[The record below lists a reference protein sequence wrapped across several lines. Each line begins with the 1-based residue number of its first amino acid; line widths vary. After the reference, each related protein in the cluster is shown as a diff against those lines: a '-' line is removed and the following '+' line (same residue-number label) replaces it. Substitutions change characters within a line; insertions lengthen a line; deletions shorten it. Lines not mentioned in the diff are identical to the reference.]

1 MLHNADKNNRLSH
14 LSLRHNESMGF
25 ELRTLLN
32 GFSGPIQLFK
42 HRVEDPKMLDVFR
55 LIDSSLSRLER
66 LSVRSIIISE
76 IDSETFVL
84 AKTTVNIVDIARY
97 SILDLQT
104 LSDLENI
111 KLNIPQQPASIQI
124 EGNYDLLIQA
134 FEILIETSIS
144 LSKENTQIDIQFLNE
159 NENVTCIISS
169 TTAKLPTEL
178 NYNKDEVGFPKEVSW
193 DLLMA
198 KELLSLHDAQVKV
211 VNNNPLNYF
220 ELIFRKD
227 AT

>member
-1 MLHNADKNNRLSH
+1 MLHNADKNNKLSNLSSRL
-14 LSLRHNESMGF
+14 NESMGF

-42 HRVEDPKMLDVFR
+42 RKVEDPKMMDIFR

-76 IDSETFVL
+76 IDSESFNLT
-84 AKTTVNIVDIARY
+84 KTTVNIVDIARY

-111 KLNIPQQPASIQI
+111 KLNIPEQPSSIPI
-124 EGNYDLLIQA
+124 KGNYDLLIQA
-134 FEILIETSIS
+134 FEILIETAIS
-144 LSKENTQIDIQFLNE
+144 LSTENTQIDIQFVND

-169 TTAKLPTEL
+169 GTAKLPMEL
-178 NYNKDEVGFPKEVSW
+178 NFNKDEAGLVKEVSW

-198 KELLSLHDAQVKV
+198 KELLSLHGAQVKV
-211 VNNNPLNYF
+211 VNNNTLNYF

-227 AT
+227 TT

>member
-1 MLHNADKNNRLSH
+1 
-14 LSLRHNESMGF
+14 MGF

-42 HRVEDPKMLDVFR
+42 QRVEDPNMLDIFR

-76 IDSETFVL
+76 IGSESFAL
-84 AKTTVNIVDIARY
+84 AKTSVNIVDIARY

-111 KLNIPQQPASIQI
+111 KLNIPEQPSSIYI

-134 FEILIETSIS
+134 FEILIETAIS
-144 LSKENTQIDIQFLNE
+144 LSKENTQIDIEFVTE
-159 NENVTCIISS
+159 NEKVTCTISS

-178 NYNKDEVGFPKEVSW
+178 NFNNDEAGWSKEVSW

-198 KELLSLHDAQVKV
+198 KKLLSLHDAQVKV
-211 VNNNPLNYF
+211 VNNNSLNYF

-227 AT
+227 KT

>member
-1 MLHNADKNNRLSH
+1 
-14 LSLRHNESMGF
+14 
-25 ELRTLLN
+25 
-32 GFSGPIQLFK
+32 
-42 HRVEDPKMLDVFR
+42 VEDPKMLDVFR

-76 IDSETFVL
+76 IDSESFVL
-84 AKTTVNIVDIARY
+84 AKTSVNIVDIARY

-111 KLNIPQQPASIQI
+111 RLNIPEQPSSIQI
-124 EGNYDLLIQA
+124 DGNYDLLIQA
-134 FEILIETSIS
+134 FEILIETAIS

-198 KELLSLHDAQVKV
+198 KELFSLHDAQVKV

-227 AT
+227 TT